1 MNTRILLTASAIVLG
16 VMGAATS
23 FLPVEILSVVDAGS
37 DRSVATLVQLLGAA
51 LFGFAM
57 LNWMA
62 RGAPAGG
69 IYGRPI
75 VIGNLVHFSV
85 AGIALAKVAAVGGM
99 PKVGLVLAA
108 VYAGFA
114 IAFTVV
120 MFGPG
125 PLGRQEP

>member
-99 PKVGLVLAA
+99 PPLGLVLTA

-114 IAFTVV
+114 ISFAIV
-120 MFGPG
+120 MFGPA
-125 PLGRQEP
+125 PVGRQEP

>member
-99 PKVGLVLAA
+99 PRVGLVLAA

-114 IAFTVV
+114 IAFAAV
-120 MFGPG
+120 MFGPA

>member
-1 MNTRILLTASAIVLG
+1 MDTRILLTVTAIVLG
-16 VMGAATS
+16 VMGVATS
-23 FLPVEILSVVDAGS
+23 FLPVEILTFVDAGS
-37 DRSVATLVQLLGAA
+37 DRSVATLVQMLGAA

-75 VIGNLVHFSV
+75 VIGNLVHFAV

-99 PKVGLVLAA
+99 PPLGLVLAA

-114 IAFTVV
+114 IAFAVV

-125 PLGRQEP
+125 PLGKQGR